1 MQLFRYSNKA
11 NLEKLLNLSYDL
23 LVLSVQKEPKKG
35 RYYIQDN
42 SNLDKLHNYFLAIIE
57 EDQFNS
63 DLIDIVKLVTFHQS
77 LPNVKGNH
85 SHSSILSHKQIQ
97 MLFDIRLIELMRV
110 IMCNDSL
117 SHSLFTPP
125 YLVEEINENV
135 TKVKNDLLINTII
148 K

>member
-11 NLEKLLNLSYDL
+11 NLEKFLNLSFDL

-135 TKVKNDLLINTII
+135 TKVKNDLLIKTII